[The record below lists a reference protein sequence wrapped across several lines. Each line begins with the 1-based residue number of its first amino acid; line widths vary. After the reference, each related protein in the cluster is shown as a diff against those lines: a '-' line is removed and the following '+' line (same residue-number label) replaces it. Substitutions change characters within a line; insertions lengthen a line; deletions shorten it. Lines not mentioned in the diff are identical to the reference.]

1 MPRDNLDMPDDEAAL
16 DPMTAL
22 PNWVKG
28 ETRLSSML
36 PYVSLVTDRT
46 IRTRGNELMQCI
58 RLEGVNST
66 TSDDAYL
73 DRIGGLLAGIVAQ
86 VGTGFS
92 FYLNK
97 VSKAVDVNLPPIPG
111 EGFAAAVDQRWRGY
125 LGQASLRDKTLT
137 LTILKRPETGSRI
150 PFGLGASKARLA
162 TDTTRR
168 MRKLDEVVGFL
179 LSSFDALKPRLLS
192 AKTGEFLE
200 FLGSLNTGE
209 EHPLFPHSALG
220 VIAEDVANTRIT
232 FRGTTIELSDG
243 AVGQKYGA
251 IFAVKNY
258 PAKTDSLMLDEL
270 NLPVDMVVTHS
281 FVPINSN
288 IMAGRIKRQLR
299 LMQAAN
305 DGAVSLAQELELAQD
320 DLESKRLIFGEHHM
334 TVAVYARSQA
344 ALDDIAAEIRNIS
357 ATSGINLISEAFGAR
372 AHFMAQH
379 PGNTGARSR
388 KAAITN
394 HNFAD
399 LATFH
404 RTPLGKSGPAVPWGV
419 PITLFPTPERS
430 GFRFNFH
437 EQGAPDREPTSGH
450 TLILG
455 RPGSGKS
462 VLAAFLMTMARRTGA
477 RIFVFDYR
485 AGMEMAVR
493 ALGGSYSTVR
503 AGHPTGLNP
512 LQTEIDA
519 RGQAWL
525 ADWLASLLERRDRPL
540 TPVQTNRL
548 QEVVRQN
555 ASAGNA
561 DLRNWSDFA
570 SLLVSTDDDG
580 DLFERMQE
588 WTPDGRYGWIFGAN
602 TQDTFNIGGRGEAD
616 VAGFDLTGI
625 LDSESERERMAVLS
639 YLFRRVERVIEDR
652 KPTIIVID
660 EAWKA
665 LDNAYFAE
673 RLSNWLVTAR
683 KQNAVVVMMT
693 QYASQLERTRTGKT
707 IVEAVPTQILLP
719 NIRASAADYVMLGL
733 SEKELDVLLGIG
745 SASRLALVR
754 DDRGAVVID
763 ADLSALGPLVTILG
777 GMEKGETLVG
787 ADYRNRPNFWADF
800 RRAT

>member
-1 MPRDNLDMPDDEAAL
+1 MPRDAGYGEDLDL
-16 DPMTAL
+16 GTAV
-22 PNWVKG
+22 PSWIAG
-28 ETRLSSML
+28 EKRLSQML
-36 PYVSLVTDRT
+36 PYVSLVSDTT

-66 TSDDAYL
+66 TSEDAHL
-73 DRIGGLLAGIVAQ
+73 DRIGALMAGIVAQ
-86 VGTGFS
+86 AGTGFS
-92 FYLNK
+92 FYLHK
-97 VSKAVDVNLPPIPG
+97 VSKAVEVDLPPI
-111 EGFAAAVDQRWRGY
+111 EEAGFAGEIDRRWCAHLR
-125 LGQASLRDKTLT
+125 ASGLRDKTLT
-137 LTILKRPETGSRI
+137 LTVLKRPEVGRGLPFLAAASR
-150 PFGLGASKARLA
+150 ARLA
-162 TDTTRR
+162 QDTVRR
-168 MRKLDEVVGFL
+168 LRKLDEVVGFI
-179 LSSFDALKPRLLS
+179 LSTFDEMKPRLLS
-192 AKTGEFLE
+192 ANSGALLG
-200 FLGSLNTGE
+200 FLGSLNTGC
-209 EHPLFPHSALG
+209 EHPLFPRSRFGIL
-220 VIAEDVANTRIT
+220 AEDVANTRVT
-232 FRGTTIELSDG
+232 FDGPTIRLSDG
-243 AVGQKYGA
+243 AAGEKFGA

-258 PAKTDSLMLDEL
+258 PAKTDALMLDEL

-281 FVPINSN
+281 FVAVNSN

-305 DGAVSLAQELELAQD
+305 DGAVSLAEELELAQD

-334 TVAVYARSQA
+334 TVAVYAKTRT
-344 ALDDIAAEIRNIS
+344 ALDDICAEVRNIAAS
-357 ATSGINLISEAFGAR
+357 TGINLISEGFGAR
-372 AHFMAQH
+372 THYMAQH

-399 LATFH
+399 LATLH
-404 RTPLGKSGPAVPWGV
+404 RTPLGKPGSDVPWGL
-419 PITLFPTPERS
+419 PITLFPTPERG

-437 EQGAPDREPTSGH
+437 EQGAPDREPTGGH

-462 VLAAFLMTMARRTGA
+462 VLAAFLMAMARRANA
-477 RIFVFDYR
+477 RLFVFDYR

-503 AGHPTGLNP
+503 AGRPTGLNP
-512 LQTEIDA
+512 LQTETDA

-525 ADWLASLLERRDRPL
+525 ADWLATLLERRDRPL

-555 ASAGNA
+555 ASASHEG
-561 DLRNWSDFA
+561 LRNWSDFA
-570 SLLVSTDDDG
+570 SLLVSTDDEG

-588 WTPDGRYGWIFGAN
+588 WTAEGRYGWIFGAN
-602 TQDTFNIGGRGEAD
+602 PQDTFSLAGDIS
-616 VAGFDLTGI
+616 GFDLTGI

-652 KPTIIVID
+652 KPTVILID

-665 LDNAYFAE
+665 LDNTYFAE

-719 NIRASAADYVMLGL
+719 NIRASEADYAMLGL
-733 SEKELDVLLGIG
+733 SEKELDILLGVG
-745 SASRLALVR
+745 SSSRLALVR
-754 DDRGAVVID
+754 DDRGSVVID
-763 ADLSALGPLVTILG
+763 ADLSSLGPLVTILG
-777 GMEKGETLVG
+777 GMEKGEELVG
-787 ADYRNRPNFWADF
+787 SDYRDRPEFW
-800 RRAT
+800 RT

>member
-1 MPRDNLDMPDDEAAL
+1 MPRDQSFATDAAAL
-16 DPMTAL
+16 DPLTAL
-22 PNWVKG
+22 PQWVKG

-58 RLEGVNST
+58 RLNGVNST
-66 TSDDAYL
+66 TAEDTYL
-73 DRIGGLLAGIVAQ
+73 DKVGGLLAGIVAQ

-92 FYLNK
+92 FYLHK
-97 VSKAVDVNLPPIPG
+97 VSKAVDVSLPPIASKV
-111 EGFAAAVDQRWRGY
+111 FAAAVDQRWSAH
-125 LGQASLRDKTLT
+125 LASAGLRDKTLT
-137 LTILKRPETGSRI
+137 LTVLKRPEAGSRL
-150 PFGLGASKARLA
+150 PFGLAASRTRLMA
-162 TDTTRR
+162 DTTRR
-168 MRKLDEVVGFL
+168 LRKLDEVVGFL
-179 LSSFDALKPRLLS
+179 LSAFDELNPRLLE
-192 AKTGEFLE
+192 AGNGELLG
-200 FLGSLNTGE
+200 FLGALNTGE
-209 EHPLFPHSALG
+209 EHPLFPRSRLG
-220 VIAEDVANTRIT
+220 VIAEDVANTRVT
-232 FRGTTIELSDG
+232 FRGKAIALSDG
-243 AVGQKYGA
+243 PVGEKFGE

-258 PAKTDSLMLDEL
+258 PAKTDTLILDEL

-281 FVPINSN
+281 FVPINAN
-288 IMAGRIKRQLR
+288 IMAGRIKRQIR

-334 TVAVYARSQA
+334 TVAVYARSQS
-344 ALDDIAAEIRNIS
+344 ALDDISAEIRNIS

-379 PGNTGARSR
+379 PGNTAARSR

-404 RTPLGKSGPAVPWGV
+404 RSPLGKSGEQVPWGV
-419 PITLFPTPERS
+419 PIALFPTPERS

-437 EQGAPDREPTSGH
+437 EQGRPDREPTSGH

-462 VLAAFLMTMARRTGA
+462 VLAGFLMTMAKRAGA
-477 RIFVFDYR
+477 RLFVFDYR

-493 ALGGSYSTVR
+493 ALSGSYATVR
-503 AGHPTGLNP
+503 AGRPTGLNP
-512 LQTEIDA
+512 LQTEIDD

-525 ADWLASLLERRDRPL
+525 ADWLATLLEQPGRPL
-540 TPVQTNRL
+540 SPVQTNRL

-561 DLRNWSDFA
+561 GLRNWSDFA
-570 SLLVSTDDDG
+570 SLLVSTDDEG
-580 DLFERMQE
+580 DLYERLQE
-588 WTPDGRYGWIFGAN
+588 WTTDGRYGWIFGAN
-602 TQDTFNIGGRGEAD
+602 TEDTFQIGAD
-616 VAGFDLTGI
+616 GGSGVSGFDLTGI

-639 YLFRRVERVIEDR
+639 YLFRRIERVIEDR

-707 IVEAVPTQILLP
+707 IIEAVPTQVLLP
-719 NIRASAADYVMLGL
+719 NIRASAADYAMLGL
-733 SEKELDVLLGIG
+733 SEKELDVLLGVG

-754 DDRGAVVID
+754 DDRGSVVID
-763 ADLSALGPLVTILG
+763 ADLSALGSLVTILG
-777 GMEKGETLVG
+777 GMEKGEALVG
-787 ADYRNRPNFWADF
+787 ADYRDRPDFW
-800 RRAT
+800 RVS

>member
-1 MPRDNLDMPDDEAAL
+1 MPRDGVADDVAEAL
-16 DPMTAL
+16 DPLTAL
-22 PNWVKG
+22 PAWVKG
-28 ETRLSSML
+28 EKRLSSML

-66 TSDDAYL
+66 TSEDTHL
-73 DRIGGLLAGIVAQ
+73 DRIGALLAGIVAQ
-86 VGTGFS
+86 VGTEFS
-92 FYLNK
+92 FYLHK
-97 VSKAVDVNLPPIPG
+97 VSKAVDVTLPPIPG
-111 EGFAAAVDQRWRGY
+111 KGFAAAVDQRWRAH
-125 LGQASLRDKTLT
+125 LGRSGLRDKTLT
-137 LTILKRPETGSRI
+137 LTVLKRPEAGSRL
-150 PFGLGASKARLA
+150 PFGLGASRARHA
-162 TDTTRR
+162 ADTPRR
-168 MRKLDEVVGFL
+168 LRKLDEVVGFL
-179 LSSFDALKPRLLS
+179 LSSFVELKPRLLAAS
-192 AKTGEFLE
+192 SGELLG

-209 EHPLFPHSALG
+209 ENPLFPRSRLG
-220 VIAEDVANTRIT
+220 VIAEDVANTRVT
-232 FRGTTIELSDG
+232 FRGTTIALSDG
-243 AVGQKYGA
+243 AVGDKLGA

-281 FVPINSN
+281 FVPINAN

-334 TVAVYARSQA
+334 TVAVYARSHA

-404 RTPLGKSGPAVPWGV
+404 RTPLGKTGREVPWGV

-437 EQGAPDREPTSGH
+437 EQGAPDREPTGGH

-462 VLAAFLMTMARRTGA
+462 VLAAFLMTMARRADA
-477 RIFVFDYR
+477 RLFVFDYR

-503 AGHPTGLNP
+503 AGRPTGLNP
-512 LQTEIDA
+512 LQTEIDP

-555 ASAGNA
+555 ASAANA
-561 DLRNWSDFA
+561 GLRNWSDFA

-588 WTPDGRYGWIFGAN
+588 WTAEGRYGWIFGAN
-602 TQDTFNIGGRGEAD
+602 TEDSFSIDGD

-707 IVEAVPTQILLP
+707 IVEAVPTQVLLP
-719 NIRASAADYVMLGL
+719 NIRASAADYAMLGL
-733 SEKELDVLLGIG
+733 SEKELDVLLGVG

-777 GMEKGETLVG
+777 GMEKGEALVG
-787 ADYRNRPNFWADF
+787 PNYRDRLDFW
-800 RRAT
+800 RVT

>member
-1 MPRDNLDMPDDEAAL
+1 MPRDGVADDVADAL
-16 DPMTAL
+16 DPLTAL
-22 PNWVKG
+22 PAWVMG
-28 ETRLSSML
+28 EKRLSSML

-66 TSDDAYL
+66 TSEDAHL

-92 FYLNK
+92 FYLHK
-97 VSKAVDVNLPPIPG
+97 VSKAVDVTLPPIPG
-111 EGFAAAVDQRWRGY
+111 AGFAAAVDQRWQAH
-125 LGQASLRDKTLT
+125 LGWSGLRDKTLT
-137 LTILKRPETGSRI
+137 LTVLKRPETGSRL
-150 PFGLGASKARLA
+150 PFGLSAGRARHA
-162 TDTTRR
+162 ADTTRR
-168 MRKLDEVVGFL
+168 LRKLDEVVGFL
-179 LSSFDALKPRLLS
+179 LSSFDELKPRLLAAS
-192 AKTGEFLE
+192 TGELLG
-200 FLGSLNTGE
+200 FLGSLNVGE
-209 EHPLFPHSALG
+209 EHPLYPRSRLG
-220 VIAEDVANTRIT
+220 VIAEDVANTRVT
-232 FRGTTIELSDG
+232 FRGTTIALSDG
-243 AVGQKYGA
+243 AVGDKLGT

-281 FVPINSN
+281 FVPINAN

-334 TVAVYARSQA
+334 TVAVYARTRGQ
-344 ALDDIAAEIRNIS
+344 LDDIAAEIRNIS

-404 RTPLGKSGPAVPWGV
+404 RTPLGKIGREVPWGV

-437 EQGAPDREPTSGH
+437 EEGAPDREPTGGH

-462 VLAAFLMTMARRTGA
+462 VLAAFLMTMARRAGA
-477 RIFVFDYR
+477 RLFVFDYR

-503 AGHPTGLNP
+503 AGRPTGLNP
-512 LQTEIDA
+512 LQTDIDA

-561 DLRNWSDFA
+561 GLRNWSDFA

-588 WTPDGRYGWIFGAN
+588 WTAEGRYGWIFGAN
-602 TQDTFNIGGRGEAD
+602 ANDTFQIGGSTDAD

-707 IVEAVPTQILLP
+707 IVEAVPTQVLLP
-719 NIRASAADYVMLGL
+719 NIRASAADYAMLGL
-733 SEKELDVLLGIG
+733 SEKELDVLLGVG

-777 GMEKGETLVG
+777 GMEKGEALVG
-787 ADYRNRPNFWADF
+787 SDYRDRPDFW
-800 RRAT
+800 RVT

>member
-1 MPRDNLDMPDDEAAL
+1 MPRDGFAIEAADAL
-16 DPMTAL
+16 DPLTAL
-22 PNWVKG
+22 PAWVKG
-28 ETRLSSML
+28 EKRLSSML

-66 TSDDAYL
+66 TSEDAHL
-73 DRIGGLLAGIVAQ
+73 DRIGSLLAGIVAQ

-92 FYLNK
+92 FYLHK
-97 VSKAVDVNLPPIPG
+97 VSKAVDVTLPPIPG
-111 EGFAAAVDQRWRGY
+111 EGFASAVDQRWRTH
-125 LGQASLRDKTLT
+125 LGRSGLRDKTIT
-137 LTILKRPETGSRI
+137 LSVLKRPETGSRL
-150 PFGLGASKARLA
+150 PFGLGASRTRFAA
-162 TDTTRR
+162 DTTRR
-168 MRKLDEVVGFL
+168 LRKLDEVVGFL
-179 LSSFDALKPRLLS
+179 LSSFDELKPSLLAAS
-192 AKTGEFLE
+192 TGELFG

-209 EHPLFPHSALG
+209 EHPLFPRSRLG
-220 VIAEDVANTRIT
+220 VIAEDVANTRVT
-232 FRGTTIELSDG
+232 FRGTTIVLSDG
-243 AVGQKYGA
+243 AVGEKVGA

-281 FVPINSN
+281 FVPINVN

-344 ALDDIAAEIRNIS
+344 ALDDIASEIRNIS
-357 ATSGINLISEAFGAR
+357 ATSGINLISEAFGCC

-404 RTPLGKSGPAVPWGV
+404 RTPLGKTGPELPWGV

-437 EQGAPDREPTSGH
+437 EQGAPDREPTGGH

-462 VLAAFLMTMARRTGA
+462 VLAAFLMTMARRAGA
-477 RIFVFDYR
+477 RLFVFDYR

-503 AGHPTGLNP
+503 AGRPTGLNP

-561 DLRNWSDFA
+561 GLRNWSDFA

-588 WTPDGRYGWIFGAN
+588 WTAEGRYGWIFGAN
-602 TQDTFNIGGRGEAD
+602 TEDTFSLDGD
-616 VAGFDLTGI
+616 VSGFDLTGI

-707 IVEAVPTQILLP
+707 IVEAVPTQVLLP
-719 NIRASAADYVMLGL
+719 NIRASAADYAMLGL
-733 SEKELDVLLGIG
+733 SDKELDVLLGVG

-777 GMEKGETLVG
+777 GMEKGEDLVG
-787 ADYRNRPNFWADF
+787 ADYRERPNFWADF
-800 RRAT
+800 WRAT

>member
-1 MPRDNLDMPDDEAAL
+1 MGVTVMPRDSGYGDNFDLG
-16 DPMTAL
+16 TVL
-22 PNWVKG
+22 PSWVAG
-28 ETRLSSML
+28 EKRLSQML
-36 PYVSLVTDRT
+36 PYVSLVSDTV

-58 RLEGVNST
+58 RLEGLNST
-66 TSDDAYL
+66 TSEDAHL
-73 DRIGGLLAGIVAQ
+73 DRIGALMAGIVAQ
-86 VGTGFS
+86 AGTGFS
-92 FYLNK
+92 FYLHK
-97 VSKAVDVNLPPIPG
+97 VSKAVEVDLPPI
-111 EGFAAAVDQRWRGY
+111 EDAGFAGEIDRRWRSH
-125 LGQASLRDKTLT
+125 LRASGLRDKTLT
-137 LTILKRPETGSRI
+137 LTVLKRPETGRGLPFLAGSSR
-150 PFGLGASKARLA
+150 ARLSQ
-162 TDTTRR
+162 DTARR
-168 MRKLDEVVGFL
+168 MRKLDEVVGFI
-179 LSSFDALKPRLLS
+179 LSTFDEMKPRLLS
-192 AKTGEFLE
+192 AESGALLG
-200 FLGSLNTGE
+200 FLGSLNTGC
-209 EHPLFPHSALG
+209 EHPLFPRSRFGIL
-220 VIAEDVANTRIT
+220 AEDVANTRAT
-232 FRGTTIELSDG
+232 FDGPTIRLSEGVAGD
-243 AVGQKYGA
+243 KFGA

-258 PAKTDSLMLDEL
+258 PAKTDALMLDEL

-305 DGAVSLAQELELAQD
+305 DGAVSLAEELELAQD

-334 TVAVYARSQA
+334 TVAVYARTRA
-344 ALDDIAAEIRNIS
+344 ALDDICAEVRNIAAS
-357 ATSGINLISEAFGAR
+357 SGINLISEGFGSR
-372 AHFMAQH
+372 AHYMAQH

-399 LATFH
+399 LATLH
-404 RTPLGKSGPAVPWGV
+404 RTPLGKSGRDVPWGL
-419 PITLFPTPERS
+419 PITLFPTPERG

-437 EQGAPDREPTSGH
+437 EQGAPDREPTGGH

-462 VLAAFLMTMARRTGA
+462 VLAAFLMAMARRAGA
-477 RIFVFDYR
+477 RLFVVDYR

-503 AGHPTGLNP
+503 AGRPTGLNP
-512 LQTEIDA
+512 LQTETDA

-525 ADWLASLLERRDRPL
+525 ADWLATLLERRDRPL

-555 ASAGNA
+555 ASASHEG
-561 DLRNWSDFA
+561 LRNWSDFA
-570 SLLVSTDDDG
+570 SLLVSTDDEG

-588 WTPDGRYGWIFGAN
+588 WTAEGRYGWIFGAN
-602 TQDTFNIGGRGEAD
+602 AQDTFNLGGSLAGD
-616 VAGFDLTGI
+616 ISGFDLTGI

-652 KPTIIVID
+652 KPTVILID

-719 NIRASAADYVMLGL
+719 NIRASEADYAMLGL
-733 SEKELDVLLGIG
+733 SEKELDILLGVG
-745 SASRLALVR
+745 SSSRLALVR
-754 DDRGAVVID
+754 DDRGSVVID
-763 ADLSALGPLVTILG
+763 ADLSSLGQLVTILG
-777 GMEKGETLVG
+777 GMEKGEELAG
-787 ADYRNRPNFWADF
+787 SDYRDRPNFW
-800 RRAT
+800 RP

>member
-1 MPRDNLDMPDDEAAL
+1 MPRDRLLDAVDQDEAGL
-16 DPMTAL
+16 DPLTAL
-22 PNWVKG
+22 PPWVKG
-28 ETRLSSML
+28 EKRLSSML

-66 TSDDAYL
+66 TSEDAHL
-73 DRIGGLLAGIVAQ
+73 DRIGSLLAGIVAQ

-92 FYLNK
+92 FYLHK
-97 VSKAVDVNLPPIPG
+97 VSKAVDVTLPPILG
-111 EGFAAAVDQRWRGY
+111 EGFASAVDQRWRAH
-125 LGQASLRDKTLT
+125 LGQAGLRDKTLT
-137 LTILKRPETGSRI
+137 LSILKRPETGSRL
-150 PFGLGASKARLA
+150 PFGLGASRTRFGA
-162 TDTTRR
+162 DTTRR
-168 MRKLDEVVGFL
+168 LRKLDEVVGFL
-179 LSSFDALKPRLLS
+179 LSSFDELKPRLLAAS
-192 AKTGEFLE
+192 TGELLG

-209 EHPLFPHSALG
+209 EHPLFPRSRLG
-220 VIAEDVANTRIT
+220 VIAEDVANTRVT
-232 FRGTTIELSDG
+232 FRGTTIALSDG
-243 AVGQKYGA
+243 AVGEKVGA

-258 PAKTDSLMLDEL
+258 PARTDSLMLDEL

-281 FVPINSN
+281 FVPINVN

-305 DGAVSLAQELELAQD
+305 DGAVSLAQELELARD

-404 RTPLGKSGPAVPWGV
+404 RTPLGKIGPELPWGV

-430 GFRFNFH
+430 SFRFNFH
-437 EQGAPDREPTSGH
+437 EQGAPDREPTGGH

-462 VLAAFLMTMARRTGA
+462 VLAAFLMTMARRAGA
-477 RIFVFDYR
+477 RLFVFDYR

-503 AGHPTGLNP
+503 AGRPTGLNP

-561 DLRNWSDFA
+561 GLRNWSDFA

-588 WTPDGRYGWIFGAN
+588 WTSDGRYGWIFGAN
-602 TQDTFNIGGRGEAD
+602 TQDTFSLDGD
-616 VAGFDLTGI
+616 VSGFDLTGI

-693 QYASQLERTRTGKT
+693 QYASQLERSRTGKT
-707 IVEAVPTQILLP
+707 IVEAVPTQVLLP
-719 NIRASAADYVMLGL
+719 NIRASAADYAMLGL
-733 SEKELDVLLGIG
+733 SDKELDVLLGVG

-777 GMEKGETLVG
+777 GMEKGEDLVG
-787 ADYRNRPNFWADF
+787 ADYRERPNFWADF
-800 RRAT
+800 WRAT

>member
-1 MPRDNLDMPDDEAAL
+1 MPRDGLANDVAEAL
-16 DPMTAL
+16 DPLTAL
-22 PNWVKG
+22 PAWVKG
-28 ETRLSSML
+28 EKRLSSML

-66 TSDDAYL
+66 TSEDAHL
-73 DRIGGLLAGIVAQ
+73 DRIGALLAGIVAQ
-86 VGTGFS
+86 VGTDFS
-92 FYLNK
+92 FYLHK
-97 VSKAVDVNLPPIPG
+97 VSKAVDVTLPPVPG
-111 EGFAAAVDQRWRGY
+111 EGFAAAVDERWHAH
-125 LGQASLRDKTLT
+125 LGRAGLRDKTLT
-137 LTILKRPETGSRI
+137 LTVLKRPETGSRL
-150 PFGLGASKARLA
+150 PFALGASRSRHAADTSRRL
-162 TDTTRR
+162 
-168 MRKLDEVVGFL
+168 RKLDEVVGFL
-179 LSSFDALKPRLLS
+179 LSSFDELKPRLLAAS
-192 AKTGEFLE
+192 TGELLG

-209 EHPLFPHSALG
+209 EHPLFPRSRLG
-220 VIAEDVANTRIT
+220 VIAEDVANTRVT
-232 FRGTTIELSDG
+232 FRGTTIALSDS
-243 AVGQKYGA
+243 AVGEKLGA

-281 FVPINSN
+281 FVPINAN

-334 TVAVYARSQA
+334 TVAVYARTQA

-404 RTPLGKSGPAVPWGV
+404 RTPLGKTGREVPWGV

-437 EQGAPDREPTSGH
+437 EQGAPDREPTGGH

-462 VLAAFLMTMARRTGA
+462 VLAAFLMTMARRAGA
-477 RIFVFDYR
+477 RVFVFDYR

-503 AGHPTGLNP
+503 AGRPTGLNP
-512 LQTEIDA
+512 LQTEIDV

-555 ASAGNA
+555 ASAGHA
-561 DLRNWSDFA
+561 GLRNWSDFA
-570 SLLVSTDDDG
+570 SLLVSTDDEG

-588 WTPDGRYGWIFGAN
+588 WTAEGRYGWIFGAN
-602 TQDTFNIGGRGEAD
+602 AEDSFSIDGD

-707 IVEAVPTQILLP
+707 IVEAVPTQVLLP
-719 NIRASAADYVMLGL
+719 NIRASAADYAMLGL
-733 SEKELDVLLGIG
+733 TEKELDVLLGVG

-754 DDRGAVVID
+754 DDRGSVVID

-777 GMEKGETLVG
+777 GMEKGEALVG
-787 ADYRNRPNFWADF
+787 ADYRERPDFW
-800 RRAT
+800 RVT

>member
-1 MPRDNLDMPDDEAAL
+1 MPRDTVAMQPTEIDLPDNPLAAL
-16 DPMTAL
+16 PEWAG
-22 PNWVKG
+22 K
-28 ETRLSSML
+28 EKRLAHML
-36 PYVSLVTDRT
+36 PYVSLVTDTT
-46 IRTRGNELMQCI
+46 IRTRGNELMQCL

-66 TSDDAYL
+66 TTEDSHL
-73 DRIGGLLAGIVAQ
+73 DRVGAILAGVVAQ
-86 VGTGFS
+86 VGTEFS
-92 FYLNK
+92 FYLHK
-97 VSKAVDVNLPPIPG
+97 DSKAVDTGLPPIPS
-111 EGFAAAVDQRWRGY
+111 EGFAAAVDARW
-125 LGQASLRDKTLT
+125 QAELAKGGLRDKTLT
-137 LTILKRPETGSRI
+137 LSVLKRPEPGSRI
-150 PFGLGASKARLA
+150 PFAANLSRSRLVADTARRL
-162 TDTTRR
+162 
-168 MRKLDEVVGFL
+168 RKLDEVVGFL
-179 LSSFDALKPRLLS
+179 LSSFSDLKPRLLS
-192 AKTGEFLE
+192 AGSGELLG

-209 EHPLFPHSALG
+209 EHPLFPASRLG
-220 VIAEDVANTRIT
+220 ILAEDVANTRVT
-232 FRGTTIELSDG
+232 FRRAEIHLTDG
-243 AVGQKYGA
+243 AVGEKFGA

-299 LMQAAN
+299 LMQASN

-334 TVAVYARSQA
+334 TVAVYARSRA
-344 ALDDIAAEIRNIS
+344 HLDDICAEIRNIS
-357 ATSGINLISEAFGAR
+357 ASSGINLISEGFGSR
-372 AHFMAQH
+372 AHYMAQH

-404 RTPLGKSGPAVPWGV
+404 RTPLGKTGAELPWGV
-419 PITLFPTPERS
+419 PIALFPTPERS
-430 GFRFNFH
+430 GFRFSFH
-437 EQGAPDREPTSGH
+437 EQGSPDKEPTGGH

-462 VLAAFLMTMARRTGA
+462 VLAAFLMTMARRAGA
-477 RIFVFDYR
+477 RLFIFDYR

-493 ALGGSYSTVR
+493 ALGGSYATVR
-503 AGHPTGLNP
+503 AGKPTGLNP
-512 LQTEIDA
+512 LQTEVDK

-525 ADWLASLLERRDRPL
+525 ADWLATLLERRDRPL

-555 ASAGNA
+555 AGA
-561 DLRNWSDFA
+561 DHASLRNWSDFA

-588 WTPDGRYGWIFGAN
+588 WTETGRYGWIFGAN
-602 TQDTFNIGGRGEAD
+602 AEDSFSLGGE
-616 VAGFDLTGI
+616 VSGFDLTGI

-652 KPTIIVID
+652 RPTVILID

-665 LDNAYFAE
+665 LDNAYFAD

-719 NIRASAADYVMLGL
+719 NIRASAADYAMLGL
-733 SEKELDVLLGIG
+733 SGKELDVLLGVG
-745 SASRLALVR
+745 TASRLALVR
-754 DDRGAVVID
+754 DDRGSVVID
-763 ADLSALGPLVTILG
+763 ADLSALGPLVTVLG
-777 GMEKGETLVG
+777 GMEKGEQLVG
-787 ADYRNRPNFWADF
+787 ADYRDRPDFWKV
-800 RRAT
+800 

>member
-1 MPRDNLDMPDDEAAL
+1 MPRDRGYGEDLDL
-16 DPMTAL
+16 GTAL
-22 PNWVKG
+22 PSWVAG
-28 ETRLSSML
+28 EKRLSQML
-36 PYVSLVTDRT
+36 PYVSLVSDTT

-66 TSDDAYL
+66 TSEDGHL
-73 DRIGGLLAGIVAQ
+73 DRIGALMAGIVAQ
-86 VGTGFS
+86 AGTGFS
-92 FYLNK
+92 FYLHK
-97 VSKAVDVNLPPIPG
+97 VSKAVEVDLLAI
-111 EGFAAAVDQRWRGY
+111 EDTGFAGEIDRRWRAH
-125 LGQASLRDKTLT
+125 LRASGLRDKTLT
-137 LTILKRPETGSRI
+137 LTVLKRPEAGRRLPFLAAASR
-150 PFGLGASKARLA
+150 ARLA
-162 TDTTRR
+162 QDTVRR
-168 MRKLDEVVGFL
+168 LRKLDEVVGFI
-179 LSSFDALKPRLLS
+179 LSTFDEMKPRLLAANS
-192 AKTGEFLE
+192 GTLLG
-200 FLGSLNTGE
+200 FLGSLNTGC
-209 EHPLFPHSALG
+209 EHPLFPRSRFGIL
-220 VIAEDVANTRIT
+220 AEDVANTRVT
-232 FRGTTIELSDG
+232 FEGPTIRLSEG
-243 AVGQKYGA
+243 SVGEKFGA

-258 PAKTDSLMLDEL
+258 PAKTDALMLDEL

-305 DGAVSLAQELELAQD
+305 DGAVSLAEELELAQD

-334 TVAVYARSQA
+334 TVAVYAKTRA
-344 ALDDIAAEIRNIS
+344 ALDDICAEVRNIAAS
-357 ATSGINLISEAFGAR
+357 AGINLISEGFGAR
-372 AHFMAQH
+372 AHYMAQH

-399 LATFH
+399 LATLH
-404 RTPLGKSGPAVPWGV
+404 RTPLGKPGSDVPWGL
-419 PITLFPTPERS
+419 PITLFPTPERG

-437 EQGAPDREPTSGH
+437 EQGAPDREPTGGH

-462 VLAAFLMTMARRTGA
+462 VLAAFLMAVARRANA
-477 RIFVFDYR
+477 RLFVFDYR

-503 AGHPTGLNP
+503 AGRPTGLNP
-512 LQTEIDA
+512 LQTETDT

-525 ADWLASLLERRDRPL
+525 ADWLATLLERRDRPL

-555 ASAGNA
+555 ASASHEG
-561 DLRNWSDFA
+561 LRNWSDFA
-570 SLLVSTDDDG
+570 SLLVSTDDEG

-588 WTPDGRYGWIFGAN
+588 WTADGRYGWIFGAN
-602 TQDTFNIGGRGEAD
+602 AQDTFSLAGDIS
-616 VAGFDLTGI
+616 GFDLTGI

-652 KPTIIVID
+652 KPTIILID

-719 NIRASAADYVMLGL
+719 NIRASEADYAMLGL
-733 SEKELDVLLGIG
+733 SEKELDILLGVG
-745 SASRLALVR
+745 SSSRLALVR
-754 DDRGAVVID
+754 DDRGSVVID
-763 ADLSALGPLVTILG
+763 ADLSSLGPLVTILG
-777 GMEKGETLVG
+777 GMEKGEELVG
-787 ADYRNRPNFWADF
+787 SDYRDRPDFW
-800 RRAT
+800 RT

>member
-1 MPRDNLDMPDDEAAL
+1 MPRDGIAGQDADAL
-16 DPMTAL
+16 DPLTAL
-22 PNWVKG
+22 PAWVKG
-28 ETRLSSML
+28 EKRLSTML

-66 TSDDAYL
+66 TSEDAYL

-86 VGTGFS
+86 VGTEFS
-92 FYLNK
+92 FYLHK
-97 VSKAVDVNLPPIPG
+97 VSKAVDVTLPPILG
-111 EGFAAAVDQRWRGY
+111 EGFATAIDQRWRAH
-125 LGQASLRDKTLT
+125 LGRSGLRDKTLT
-137 LTILKRPETGSRI
+137 LTVLKRPETGSRL
-150 PFGLGASKARLA
+150 PFGLGASGTRLA
-162 TDTTRR
+162 ADTTRR
-168 MRKLDEVVGFL
+168 LRKLDEVVGFL
-179 LSSFDALKPRLLS
+179 LSSFDELKPRLLAAS
-192 AKTGEFLE
+192 TGELLG

-209 EHPLFPHSALG
+209 EHPLFPRSALG
-220 VIAEDVANTRIT
+220 VIAEDVANTRVT
-232 FRGTTIELSDG
+232 FRGTTIALSDG
-243 AVGQKYGA
+243 AVGDKVGA

-281 FVPINSN
+281 FVPINAN

-334 TVAVYARSQA
+334 TVAVYARTQA

-399 LATFH
+399 LATLH
-404 RTPLGKSGPAVPWGV
+404 RTPLGKTGREVPWGV

-437 EQGAPDREPTSGH
+437 EQGAPDREPTGGH

-462 VLAAFLMTMARRTGA
+462 VLAAFLMTMARRAGA
-477 RIFVFDYR
+477 RLFVFDYR

-493 ALGGSYSTVR
+493 ALGGSYSTIR
-503 AGHPTGLNP
+503 AGRPTGLNP

-561 DLRNWSDFA
+561 SLRNWSDFA
-570 SLLVSTDDDG
+570 SLLVSTDDEG

-588 WTPDGRYGWIFGAN
+588 WTSEGRYGWIFGAN
-602 TQDTFNIGGRGEAD
+602 AEDTFSIDGD

-707 IVEAVPTQILLP
+707 IVEAVPTQVLLP
-719 NIRASAADYVMLGL
+719 NIRASAADYAMLGL
-733 SEKELDVLLGIG
+733 SDKELDVLLGVG

-777 GMEKGETLVG
+777 GMEKGEALVG
-787 ADYRNRPNFWADF
+787 PDYRDRPDFW
-800 RRAT
+800 RVT

>member
-1 MPRDNLDMPDDEAAL
+1 MPRDGVADDVSDAL
-16 DPMTAL
+16 DPLTAL
-22 PNWVKG
+22 PAWVKG
-28 ETRLSSML
+28 EKRLSSML

-66 TSDDAYL
+66 TSEDAHL

-92 FYLNK
+92 FYLHK
-97 VSKAVDVNLPPIPG
+97 VSKAVDVTLPPIPG
-111 EGFAAAVDQRWRGY
+111 AGFAAAVDQRWRAH
-125 LGQASLRDKTLT
+125 LGRAGLRDKTLT
-137 LTILKRPETGSRI
+137 LTVLKRPETGSRL
-150 PFGLGASKARLA
+150 PFGLGAARA
-162 TDTTRR
+162 RHVADTTRR
-168 MRKLDEVVGFL
+168 LRKLDEVVGFL
-179 LSSFDALKPRLLS
+179 LSSFDELKPRLLAAS
-192 AKTGEFLE
+192 TGELLG

-209 EHPLFPHSALG
+209 EHPLYPRSRLG
-220 VIAEDVANTRIT
+220 VIAEDVANTRVT
-232 FRGTTIELSDG
+232 FRGTTIALSDG
-243 AVGQKYGA
+243 AVGDKLGA

-281 FVPINSN
+281 FVPINAN

-404 RTPLGKSGPAVPWGV
+404 RTPLGKTGREVPWGV

-430 GFRFNFH
+430 GFRFSFH
-437 EQGAPDREPTSGH
+437 EQGAPDREPTGGH

-462 VLAAFLMTMARRTGA
+462 VLAAFLMTMARRADA
-477 RIFVFDYR
+477 RLFVFDYR

-493 ALGGSYSTVR
+493 ALGGSYSAVR
-503 AGHPTGLNP
+503 AGRPTGLNP

-561 DLRNWSDFA
+561 GLRNWSDFA
-570 SLLVSTDDDG
+570 SLLVSTDDEG

-588 WTPDGRYGWIFGAN
+588 WTADGRYGWIFGAN
-602 TQDTFNIGGRGEAD
+602 TEDSFSIDGD

-707 IVEAVPTQILLP
+707 IVEAVPTQVLLP
-719 NIRASAADYVMLGL
+719 NIRASAADYAMLAL
-733 SEKELDVLLGIG
+733 SRKELDVLLGVG

-777 GMEKGETLVG
+777 GMEKGEALVG
-787 ADYRNRPNFWADF
+787 PDYRDRPDFW
-800 RRAT
+800 RVT

>member
-1 MPRDNLDMPDDEAAL
+1 MPRDGIAIEAADAL
-16 DPMTAL
+16 DPLTSL
-22 PNWVKG
+22 PAWVKG
-28 ETRLSSML
+28 EKRLSSML

-66 TSDDAYL
+66 TNEDAHL
-73 DRIGGLLAGIVAQ
+73 DRIGSLLAGIVAQ

-92 FYLNK
+92 FYLHK
-97 VSKAVDVNLPPIPG
+97 VSKAVDVTLPPIPG
-111 EGFAAAVDQRWRGY
+111 EGFAAAVDQRWRTH
-125 LGQASLRDKTLT
+125 LGRSGLRDKTIT
-137 LTILKRPETGSRI
+137 LSVLKRPETGSRLSI
-150 PFGLGASKARLA
+150 GLGASRTRFAA
-162 TDTTRR
+162 DTTRR
-168 MRKLDEVVGFL
+168 LRKLDEVVGFL
-179 LSSFDALKPRLLS
+179 LSSFDVLKPRLLAAS
-192 AKTGEFLE
+192 TGELFG

-209 EHPLFPHSALG
+209 EHPLFPRSRLG
-220 VIAEDVANTRIT
+220 VIAEDVANTRVT
-232 FRGTTIELSDG
+232 FRGTTIMLSDG
-243 AVGQKYGA
+243 AVGEKVGA

-281 FVPINSN
+281 FVPINVN

-344 ALDDIAAEIRNIS
+344 ALDDIASEIRNIS

-404 RTPLGKSGPAVPWGV
+404 RTPLGKTGPELPWGV

-437 EQGAPDREPTSGH
+437 EQGAPDREPTGGH

-462 VLAAFLMTMARRTGA
+462 VLAAFLMTMARRAGA
-477 RIFVFDYR
+477 RLFVFDYR

-493 ALGGSYSTVR
+493 ALGGSYSTVQ
-503 AGHPTGLNP
+503 AGRPTGLNP

-561 DLRNWSDFA
+561 GLRNWSDFA

-588 WTPDGRYGWIFGAN
+588 WTAEGRYGWIFGSN
-602 TQDTFNIGGRGEAD
+602 TEDTFSLDGD
-616 VAGFDLTGI
+616 VSGFDLTGI

-707 IVEAVPTQILLP
+707 IVEAVPTQVLLP
-719 NIRASAADYVMLGL
+719 NIRASAADYAMLGL
-733 SEKELDVLLGIG
+733 SDKELDVLLGVG

-763 ADLSALGPLVTILG
+763 ADLGALGPLVTILG
-777 GMEKGETLVG
+777 GMEKGEDLVG
-787 ADYRNRPNFWADF
+787 ADYRERPNFWADF
-800 RRAT
+800 WRAT

>member
-1 MPRDNLDMPDDEAAL
+1 MPRDAGYGDDLDL
-16 DPMTAL
+16 GTAL
-22 PNWVKG
+22 PSWVAG
-28 ETRLSSML
+28 EKRLSQML
-36 PYVSLVTDRT
+36 PYVSLVSDTT

-66 TSDDAYL
+66 TSEDVHL
-73 DRIGGLLAGIVAQ
+73 DRIGALMAGIVAQ
-86 VGTGFS
+86 AGTGFS
-92 FYLNK
+92 FYLHK
-97 VSKAVDVNLPPIPG
+97 VSKAVEVDLPPV
-111 EGFAAAVDQRWRGY
+111 EEDGFAGEIDRRWRAH
-125 LGQASLRDKTLT
+125 LRASGLRDKTLT
-137 LTILKRPETGSRI
+137 LTVLKRPETGRGLPFLATASR
-150 PFGLGASKARLA
+150 ARLA
-162 TDTTRR
+162 QGTVRR
-168 MRKLDEVVGFL
+168 LRKLDEVVGFI
-179 LSSFDALKPRLLS
+179 LSTFDEMKPRLLS
-192 AKTGEFLE
+192 ANSGTLLG
-200 FLGSLNTGE
+200 FLGSLNTGC
-209 EHPLFPHSALG
+209 EHPLFPRSRFGIL
-220 VIAEDVANTRIT
+220 AEDVANTRVT
-232 FRGTTIELSDG
+232 FDGPTIRLSDG
-243 AVGQKYGA
+243 AAGEKFGA

-258 PAKTDSLMLDEL
+258 PTKTDALMLDEL

-305 DGAVSLAQELELAQD
+305 DGAVSLAEELELAQD

-334 TVAVYARSQA
+334 TVAVYARTRA
-344 ALDDIAAEIRNIS
+344 ALDDICAEVRNIAAS
-357 ATSGINLISEAFGAR
+357 TGINLISESFGAR
-372 AHFMAQH
+372 AHYMAQH

-399 LATFH
+399 MATLH
-404 RTPLGKSGPAVPWGV
+404 RTPLGKPGSDVPWGL
-419 PITLFPTPERS
+419 PITLFPTPERG

-437 EQGAPDREPTSGH
+437 EQGAPDREPTGGH
-450 TLILG
+450 TLIIG

-462 VLAAFLMTMARRTGA
+462 VLAAFLMAMARRANA
-477 RIFVFDYR
+477 RLFVFDYR

-503 AGHPTGLNP
+503 AGRPTGLNP
-512 LQTEIDA
+512 LQTETDP

-525 ADWLASLLERRDRPL
+525 ADWLATLLERRDRPL

-555 ASAGNA
+555 ASASHAG
-561 DLRNWSDFA
+561 LRNWSDFA
-570 SLLVSTDDDG
+570 SLLVSTDDEG

-588 WTPDGRYGWIFGAN
+588 WTPQGRYGWIFGAN
-602 TQDTFNIGGRGEAD
+602 PQDTFSLAGDIS
-616 VAGFDLTGI
+616 GFDLTGI

-652 KPTIIVID
+652 KPTVILID

-719 NIRASAADYVMLGL
+719 NIRASEADYAMLGL
-733 SEKELDVLLGIG
+733 SEKELDILLGVG
-745 SASRLALVR
+745 SSSRLALVR
-754 DDRGAVVID
+754 DDRGSVVID
-763 ADLSALGPLVTILG
+763 ADLSSLGPLVTILG
-777 GMEKGETLVG
+777 GMEKGEELVG
-787 ADYRNRPNFWADF
+787 SDYRDRPDFW
-800 RRAT
+800 RT

>member
-1 MPRDNLDMPDDEAAL
+1 MPRDGIADDAADAL
-16 DPMTAL
+16 DPLTAL
-22 PNWVKG
+22 PAWVKG
-28 ETRLSSML
+28 EKRLSSML

-66 TSDDAYL
+66 TSEDAYL
-73 DRIGGLLAGIVAQ
+73 DRIGGLLARIVAQ
-86 VGTGFS
+86 VGTEFS
-92 FYLNK
+92 FYLHK
-97 VSKAVDVNLPPIPG
+97 VSKAVDVTLPPIPG
-111 EGFAAAVDQRWRGY
+111 EGFAAVVDQRWRAH
-125 LGQASLRDKTLT
+125 LGRSGLRDKTLT
-137 LTILKRPETGSRI
+137 LTVLKRPETGSRL
-150 PFGLGASKARLA
+150 PFGLGASRARFA
-162 TDTTRR
+162 ADTTRR
-168 MRKLDEVVGFL
+168 LRKLDEVVGFL
-179 LSSFDALKPRLLS
+179 LSSFDELKPRLLAAS
-192 AKTGEFLE
+192 TGELLG

-209 EHPLFPHSALG
+209 EHPLFPRSRLG
-220 VIAEDVANTRIT
+220 VIAEDVANTRVT
-232 FRGTTIELSDG
+232 FRGTTIALSDG
-243 AVGQKYGA
+243 AVGDKLGA

-258 PAKTDSLMLDEL
+258 PARTDSLMLDEL
-270 NLPVDMVVTHS
+270 NLPVDMVLTHS
-281 FVPINSN
+281 FVPINAN

-379 PGNTGARSR
+379 PGNTGARCR

-404 RTPLGKSGPAVPWGV
+404 RTPLGKTGRELPWGV

-437 EQGAPDREPTSGH
+437 EQGAPDREPTGGH

-462 VLAAFLMTMARRTGA
+462 VLAAFLMTMARRAGA
-477 RIFVFDYR
+477 RLFVFDYR

-493 ALGGSYSTVR
+493 ALGGSYSTGR
-503 AGHPTGLNP
+503 AGRPTGLNP

-561 DLRNWSDFA
+561 GLRNWSDFA
-570 SLLVSTDDDG
+570 SLLVSTDDEG

-588 WTPDGRYGWIFGAN
+588 WTAEGRYGWIFGAN
-602 TQDTFNIGGRGEAD
+602 ADDTFNIGGSTDGG

-707 IVEAVPTQILLP
+707 IVEAVPTQVLLP
-719 NIRASAADYVMLGL
+719 NIRASATDYAMLGL
-733 SEKELDVLLGIG
+733 SDKELDVLLGVG
-745 SASRLALVR
+745 SATRLALVR

-777 GMEKGETLVG
+777 GMEKGEALVG
-787 ADYRNRPNFWADF
+787 PDYRERPNFW
-800 RRAT
+800 RVT

>member
-1 MPRDNLDMPDDEAAL
+1 MPRDGIAIEAADAL
-16 DPMTAL
+16 DPLTSL
-22 PNWVKG
+22 PAWVKG
-28 ETRLSSML
+28 EKRLSSML

-66 TSDDAYL
+66 TNEDAHL
-73 DRIGGLLAGIVAQ
+73 DRIGSLLAGIVAQ

-92 FYLNK
+92 FYLHK
-97 VSKAVDVNLPPIPG
+97 VSKAVDVTLPPIPG
-111 EGFAAAVDQRWRGY
+111 EGFAAAVDQRWRTH
-125 LGQASLRDKTLT
+125 LGRSGLRDKTIT
-137 LTILKRPETGSRI
+137 LSVLKRPETGSRLSI
-150 PFGLGASKARLA
+150 GLGASRTRFAA
-162 TDTTRR
+162 DTTRR
-168 MRKLDEVVGFL
+168 LRKLDEVVGFL
-179 LSSFDALKPRLLS
+179 LSSFDVLKPRLLAAS
-192 AKTGEFLE
+192 TGELFG

-209 EHPLFPHSALG
+209 EHPLFPRSRLG
-220 VIAEDVANTRIT
+220 VIAEDVANTRVT
-232 FRGTTIELSDG
+232 FRGTTIMLSDG
-243 AVGQKYGA
+243 AVGEKVGA

-281 FVPINSN
+281 FVPINVN

-344 ALDDIAAEIRNIS
+344 ALDDIASEIRNIS

-404 RTPLGKSGPAVPWGV
+404 RTPLGKTGPELPWGV

-437 EQGAPDREPTSGH
+437 EQGAPDREPTGGH

-462 VLAAFLMTMARRTGA
+462 VLAAFLMTMARRAGA
-477 RIFVFDYR
+477 RLFVFDYR

-503 AGHPTGLNP
+503 AGRPTGLNP

-561 DLRNWSDFA
+561 GLRNWSDFA

-588 WTPDGRYGWIFGAN
+588 WTAEGRYGWIFGSN
-602 TQDTFNIGGRGEAD
+602 TEDTFSLDGD
-616 VAGFDLTGI
+616 VSGFDLTGI

-707 IVEAVPTQILLP
+707 IVEAVPTQVLLP
-719 NIRASAADYVMLGL
+719 NIRASAADYAMLGL
-733 SEKELDVLLGIG
+733 SDKELDVLLGVG

-763 ADLSALGPLVTILG
+763 ADLGALGPLVTILG
-777 GMEKGETLVG
+777 GMEKGEDLVG
-787 ADYRNRPNFWADF
+787 ADYRERPNFWADF
-800 RRAT
+800 WRAT